1 MGWLISIILFIT
13 ALINGNSELII
24 ASGLF
29 AIAGAIGLKEF
40 EINRKGESYERDS
53 KNRSREG

>member
-1 MGWLISIILFIT
+1 MSWLISIILFIA
-13 ALINGNSELII
+13 ALVNNNTMLLI

-53 KNRSREG
+53 KNRGREG

>member
-29 AIAGAIGLKEF
+29 AIAGAIGFKEF